1 LKGIDN
7 TYPEENLNLL
17 QNLMGSHDTDRLS
30 SLILNPGREY
40 DRDANEENPDYNP
53 GKPGK
58 EIYEKQKLIF
68 AFQITY
74 RGAPMIYYG
83 DEIGMWGADDPHCRK
98 PMIWD
103 DLNYDNEVISKEH
116 GFGKGLGSYS
126 VEQNKDLLEFYKEM
140 IQLRNENKVLQNG
153 DIKFLYNNDKKNS
166 FAFERVLEKEKIIA
180 VFNVG
185 KEEDNFE
192 IPVDIIKGQ
201 YEEYITGEKGTF
213 SGAGNDSGKIIINI
227 PAESFRI
234 YKLYYSK

>member
-1 LKGIDN
+1 
-7 TYPEENLNLL
+7 
-17 QNLMGSHDTDRLS
+17 
-30 SLILNPGREY
+30 
-40 DRDANEENPDYNP
+40 
-53 GKPGK
+53 
-58 EIYEKQKLIF
+58 
-68 AFQITY
+68 
-74 RGAPMIYYG
+74 MIYYG

-180 VFNVG
+180 AFNVG

-192 IPVDIIKGQ
+192 IPVNIIKGQ

-213 SGAGNDSGKIIINI
+213 SGAGNDSRKIIINI